1 MPHMPFSGFTKDDL
15 RLFRR
20 LDTPAKIQDFVNA
33 IPNNEER
40 HGDTCLS
47 PKQVLR
53 QRRAHCIEAAML
65 AAAIFRF
72 HGERPLLVD
81 LTASPAD
88 DDHVIAVFRKNGC
101 WGAISKSNHVVLRYR
116 EPVYRTVRELVMSY
130 FNEYTNLECG
140 KKTLRSYAG
149 PVDLRRF
156 DRHAWMT
163 ADEDV
168 WEVPIALVEA
178 RHVPLLTRSQIAGL
192 RPMDPIELAA
202 LHLEDWKPDRTGIM
216 QRKKRRP

>member
-1 MPHMPFSGFTKDDL
+1 MPFSAFTKTEL

-47 PKQVLR
+47 AKQVLR
-53 QRRAHCIEAAML
+53 QNHGHCIEAAML
-65 AAAIFRF
+65 AAAILRF
-72 HGERPLLVD
+72 HGQKPLLVD

-88 DDHVIAVFRKNGC
+88 DDHVIAVFRKGGC

-130 FNEYTNLECG
+130 FHEYSSQATG
-140 KKTLRSYAG
+140 KKTLRTYSL
-149 PVDLRRF
+149 PVDLSRY
-156 DRHAWMT
+156 DRLGWMT
-163 ADEDV
+163 REDDV
-168 WEVPIALVEA
+168 WEIPEALIQAKHVPI
-178 RHVPLLTRSQIAGL
+178 LTRAQIAGL
-192 RPMDPIELAA
+192 RKADPMELKAGEI
-202 LHLEDWKPDRTGIM
+202 LEWPA
-216 QRKKRRP
+216 RKA